1 MAEYNH
7 LEIEK
12 KWQKYWDEN
21 KTFKAEIDKSKKKF
35 YVLDMF
41 PYPSGAGLHVGHA
54 ENYTISDIVARFK
67 RMQGF
72 NVLHPMGWD
81 AFGLPT
87 ERYAERTGMHPAEV
101 SRMNTDK
108 FRRQLKSIG
117 FSYDWDREINTTDPS
132 YYKWTQWIFKILF
145 DRGLAYEVIT
155 PVNWCPKL
163 GTVLAN
169 EEVKDGKYVE
179 TGDEVIRKPLR
190 QWMLK
195 ITDYAEKLLEGL
207 DRVDWPESIKTMQR
221 EWIGKSTGADVV
233 FKVADTNA
241 EFTIYTTRPDTL
253 FGATYCV
260 LAPEHALVREITT
273 PEQKAVVEAYIEKT
287 AHKSAQDRMADTK
300 EKTGAFTGA
309 YAINPV
315 NGDKLPI
322 YIADYVLSDYGYG
335 AIMAV
340 PAHDQRDYDF
350 AKKFNIPI
358 IQVIEGGDISEQ
370 AHEGDGALIN
380 SGFLNG
386 LHVKESK
393 AKMIEWLEA
402 NGVGKGTVNYRLRD
416 WLFARQRYW
425 GEPFPIIHCEDGTIK
440 SLPMK
445 DLPVLLPPLAEFRP
459 TEDGEPPL
467 ARVTDWVNTIDSETG
482 KPAKRETNTMPQWA
496 GSSWYFLRYCDPH
509 NDKEAWSKEA
519 DEYWMPVDVYVGGVE
534 HAVLH
539 LLYARFWQKV
549 LYDAGLVSCDEPFKR
564 LVNQGMIVAYS
575 YRDDAGKY
583 YYPKEVERRGN
594 EWYVKGTDIRVNTQ
608 IEKMSKSRYNVVNP
622 DEVIQEFGADSMRLY
637 EMFMGPIE
645 AEKPWSND
653 GISGVNRFLKR
664 VWNLFETPNKI
675 AETGSFELTKL
686 MHKTVKGVTD
696 DMERMSYNTAIAKLM
711 EYVNAVY
718 KSAEPVSKNDMKT
731 FVLLLAPQAP
741 HIAEELWQRLGATE
755 SIAYAPWPV
764 HDEEMTKTDTI
775 DIVVQVMGK
784 KRALITVPAEADKE
798 TVLKTAKE
806 NENVQ
811 AFINGK
817 TILKEIYVPNRLVNF
832 VVK

>member
-12 KWQKYWDEN
+12 KWQKYWEEN
-21 KTFKAEIDKSKKKF
+21 KTFKAEIDKSKQKF

-645 AEKPWSND
+645 VEKPWSND

-798 TVLKTAKE
+798 TVLKMAKE

-817 TILKEIYVPNRLVNF
+817 TIVKEIYVPNRLVNF

>member
-1 MAEYNH
+1 M
-7 LEIEK
+7 
-12 KWQKYWDEN
+12 
-21 KTFKAEIDKSKKKF
+21 
-35 YVLDMF
+35 
-41 PYPSGAGLHVGHA
+41 
-54 ENYTISDIVARFK
+54 
-67 RMQGF
+67 
-72 NVLHPMGWD
+72 
-81 AFGLPT
+81 
-87 ERYAERTGMHPAEV
+87 
-101 SRMNTDK
+101 
-108 FRRQLKSIG
+108 
-117 FSYDWDREINTTDPS
+117 
-132 YYKWTQWIFKILF
+132 
-145 DRGLAYEVIT
+145 
-155 PVNWCPKL
+155 
-163 GTVLAN
+163 
-169 EEVKDGKYVE
+169 
-179 TGDEVIRKPLR
+179 
-190 QWMLK
+190 
-195 ITDYAEKLLEGL
+195 
-207 DRVDWPESIKTMQR
+207 
-221 EWIGKSTGADVV
+221 
-233 FKVADTNA
+233 
-241 EFTIYTTRPDTL
+241 
-253 FGATYCV
+253 
-260 LAPEHALVREITT
+260 
-273 PEQKAVVEAYIEKT
+273 
-287 AHKSAQDRMADTK
+287 
-300 EKTGAFTGA
+300 
-309 YAINPV
+309 
-315 NGDKLPI
+315 
-322 YIADYVLSDYGYG
+322 
-335 AIMAV
+335 
-340 PAHDQRDYDF
+340 
-350 AKKFNIPI
+350 
-358 IQVIEGGDISEQ
+358 
-370 AHEGDGALIN
+370 
-380 SGFLNG
+380 
-386 LHVKESK
+386 
-393 AKMIEWLEA
+393 
-402 NGVGKGTVNYRLRD
+402 
-416 WLFARQRYW
+416 
-425 GEPFPIIHCEDGTIK
+425 
-440 SLPMK
+440 
-445 DLPVLLPPLAEFRP
+445 
-459 TEDGEPPL
+459 
-467 ARVTDWVNTIDSETG
+467 
-482 KPAKRETNTMPQWA
+482 
-496 GSSWYFLRYCDPH
+496 
-509 NDKEAWSKEA
+509 
-519 DEYWMPVDVYVGGVE
+519 YVGGVE

-784 KRALITVPAEADKE
+784 KRALITVSAEADKE

>member
-12 KWQKYWDEN
+12 KWQKYWEEN
-21 KTFKAEIDKSKKKF
+21 KTFKAEIDKSKQKF

-784 KRALITVPAEADKE
+784 KRALITVSAEADKE

-817 TILKEIYVPNRLVNF
+817 TIVKEIYVPNRLVNF

>member
-7 LEIEK
+7 LSIEQ
-12 KWQKYWDEN
+12 KWQKYWEDH
-21 KTFKAEIDKSKKKF
+21 KTFKAEINQNKKKF
-35 YVLDMF
+35 YVLDML
-41 PYPSGAGLHVGHA
+41 PYTSGAGLHVGHV
-54 ENYTISDIVARFK
+54 ENYTISDIIARYK
-67 RMQGF
+67 RMLGF

-87 ERYAERTGMHPAEV
+87 ERYAERTGMHPADV
-101 SRMNTDK
+101 NRMNADK
-108 FRRQLKSIG
+108 FRTQLKSVG
-117 FSYDWDREINTTDPS
+117 FSYDWDREIDTTDPD
-132 YYKWTQWIFKILF
+132 YYKWTQWIFKVLF

-195 ITDYAEKLLEGL
+195 ITAYAEKLLEGL

-221 EWIGKSTGADVV
+221 EWIGKSTGADVI
-233 FKVADTNA
+233 FKVADTKA
-241 EFTIYTTRPDTL
+241 EFTVYTTRPDTL

-287 AHKSAQDRMADTK
+287 AHKSAQDRMADSK

-315 NGDKLPI
+315 NNNKLPI
-322 YIADYVLSDYGYG
+322 YIADYVLGDYGYG

-350 AKKFNIPI
+350 AKKFNIPV
-358 IQVIEGGDISEQ
+358 IQVIEGGDITTE
-370 AHEGDGALIN
+370 AYEGDGALIN
-380 SGFLNG
+380 SSFLNG

-440 SLPMK
+440 SVPMT
-445 DLPVLLPPLAEFRP
+445 DLPVLLPPLAEYKP
-459 TEDGEPPL
+459 TENGEPPL

-509 NDKEAWSKEA
+509 NDKEAWSREA
-519 DEYWMPVDVYVGGVE
+519 DSYWMPVDIYIGGVE

-549 LYDAGLVSCDEPFKR
+549 LFDAGLVSCDEPFKK
-564 LVNQGMIVAYS
+564 LVNQGMILAYS
-575 YRDDAGKY
+575 YRDEAGKY
-583 YYPKEVERRGN
+583 YYAKEVERRGN
-594 EWYVKGTDIRVNTQ
+594 EWYVKGTNTRVNTQ

-622 DEVIQEFGADSMRLY
+622 DDVIHDYGADSMRLY

-664 VWNLFETPNKI
+664 VWNLFETPSKI
-675 AETGSFELTKL
+675 AEQGSLELTKL
-686 MHKTVKGVTD
+686 MHKTVKGITE
-696 DMERMSYNTAIAKLM
+696 DMERMSFNTAIAKLM

-718 KSAEPVSKNDMKT
+718 KSNESVAKSDMET

-741 HIAEELWQRLGATE
+741 HIAEELWQKLGHTE
-755 SIAYAPWPV
+755 SLAYAAWPTY
-764 HDEEMTKTDTI
+764 DEQLTQSDTM

-784 KRALITVPAEADKE
+784 KRALIRVSANADKE
-798 TVLKTAKE
+798 TVLAAAKT
-806 NENVQ
+806 NENVKT
-811 AFINGK
+811 FINGK
-817 TILKEIYVPNRLVNF
+817 TILKEVYIPGRLVNF
-832 VVK
+832 VVR

>member
-7 LEIEK
+7 LDIEQ
-12 KWQKYWDEN
+12 KWQKYWEEHQ
-21 KTFKAEIDKSKKKF
+21 TFKAEINKNKEKF
-35 YVLDMF
+35 YVLDML
-41 PYPSGAGLHVGHA
+41 PYTSGAGLHVGHV
-54 ENYTISDIVARFK
+54 ENYTISDIIARYK
-67 RMQGF
+67 RMLGY

-87 ERYAERTGMHPAEV
+87 ERYAERTGLHPAEV
-101 SRMNTDK
+101 NRVNADK
-108 FRRQLKSIG
+108 FRKQLKSVG
-117 FSYDWDREINTTDPS
+117 FSYDWDREIDTTDPN
-132 YYKWTQWIFKILF
+132 YYKWTQWIFKVLF

-195 ITDYAEKLLEGL
+195 ITAYAEKLLEGL

-221 EWIGKSTGADVV
+221 EWIGKSTGADVI
-233 FKVADTNA
+233 FKVADTKA
-241 EFTIYTTRPDTL
+241 EFTVYTTRPDTL

-273 PEQKAVVEAYIEKT
+273 PEQKTVVEAYIEKT
-287 AHKSAQDRMADTK
+287 AHKSAQDRMADSK

-315 NGDKLPI
+315 NGHKLPI
-322 YIADYVLSDYGYG
+322 YIADYVLGDYGYG

-350 AKKFNIPI
+350 AKKFDIPV
-358 IQVIEGGDISEQ
+358 IQVIEGGDITTQ
-370 AHEGDGALIN
+370 AYEGDGALIN
-380 SGFLNG
+380 SSFLNG

-440 SLPMK
+440 SVPMT
-445 DLPVLLPPLAEFRP
+445 DLPVLLPPLAEYKP
-459 TEDGEPPL
+459 TENGEPPL

-509 NDKEAWSKEA
+509 NNNEAWSQEA
-519 DEYWMPVDVYVGGVE
+519 DSYWMPVDIYIGGVE

-549 LYDAGLVSCDEPFKR
+549 LFDAGLVSCDEPFKK
-564 LVNQGMIVAYS
+564 LVNQGMILAYS

-583 YYPKEVERRGN
+583 YYAKDVERRGN
-594 EWYVKGTDIRVNTQ
+594 DWYVKGTDTRVNTQ

-622 DEVIQEFGADSMRLY
+622 DDVIHDYGADSMRLY

-664 VWNLFETPNKI
+664 VWNIFETPDKI
-675 AETGSFELTKL
+675 ADKGNVELTKL
-686 MHKTVKGVTD
+686 MHKTVKGITD
-696 DMERMSYNTAIAKLM
+696 DMERMSFNTAIAKLM

-718 KSAEPVSKNDMKT
+718 KSNEPVAKSDMET

-741 HIAEELWQRLGATE
+741 HIAEELWQKLGHTE
-755 SIAYAPWPV
+755 SIAYAKWPTY
-764 HDEEMTKTDTI
+764 DETMTQSDTI

-784 KRALITVPAEADKE
+784 KRAVISVAANADKE
-798 TVLKTAKE
+798 TVLATAKA
-806 NENVQ
+806 NENVKT
-811 AFINGK
+811 FINGK
-817 TILKEIYVPNRLVNF
+817 TVLKEVYVPGRLVNF

>member
-12 KWQKYWDEN
+12 KWQKYWEEN
-21 KTFKAEIDKSKKKF
+21 KTFKAEIDKSKQKF

-817 TILKEIYVPNRLVNF
+817 TIVKEIYVPNRLVNF

>member
-12 KWQKYWDEN
+12 KWQKYWEEN
-21 KTFKAEIDKSKKKF
+21 KTFKAEIDKSKQKF

-380 SGFLNG
+380 SSFLNG

-482 KPAKRETNTMPQWA
+482 KPAMRETNTMPQWA

-711 EYVNAVY
+711 EYINAVY

-798 TVLKTAKE
+798 TVLKMAKE

-817 TILKEIYVPNRLVNF
+817 TIVKEIYVPNRLVNF

>member
-7 LEIEK
+7 LDIEQ
-12 KWQKYWDEN
+12 KWQKYWEEHQ
-21 KTFKAEIDKSKKKF
+21 TFKAEINKNKEKF
-35 YVLDMF
+35 YVLDML
-41 PYPSGAGLHVGHA
+41 PYTSGAGLHVGHV
-54 ENYTISDIVARFK
+54 ENYTISDIIARYK
-67 RMQGF
+67 RMLGY

-87 ERYAERTGMHPAEV
+87 ERYAERTGLHPAEV
-101 SRMNTDK
+101 NRVNADK
-108 FRRQLKSIG
+108 FRKQLKSVG
-117 FSYDWDREINTTDPS
+117 FSYDWDREIDTTDPN
-132 YYKWTQWIFKILF
+132 YYKWTQWIFKVLF

-195 ITDYAEKLLEGL
+195 ITAYAEKLLEGL

-221 EWIGKSTGADVV
+221 EWIGKSTGADVI
-233 FKVADTNA
+233 FKVADTKA
-241 EFTIYTTRPDTL
+241 EFTVYTTRPDTL

-287 AHKSAQDRMADTK
+287 AHKSAQDRMADSK

-315 NGDKLPI
+315 NGHKLPI
-322 YIADYVLSDYGYG
+322 YIADYVLGDYGYG

-350 AKKFNIPI
+350 AKKFDIPV
-358 IQVIEGGDISEQ
+358 IQVIEGGDITTQ
-370 AHEGDGALIN
+370 AYEGDGALIN
-380 SGFLNG
+380 SSFLNG

-440 SLPMK
+440 SVPMT
-445 DLPVLLPPLAEFRP
+445 DLPVLLPPLAEYKP
-459 TEDGEPPL
+459 TESGEPPL

-509 NDKEAWSKEA
+509 NNNEAWSQEA
-519 DEYWMPVDVYVGGVE
+519 DSYWMPVDIYIGGVE

-549 LYDAGLVSCDEPFKR
+549 LFDAGLVSCDEPFKK
-564 LVNQGMIVAYS
+564 LVNQGMILAYS

-583 YYPKEVERRGN
+583 YYAKDVERRGN
-594 EWYVKGTDIRVNTQ
+594 DWYVKGTDTHVNTQ

-622 DEVIQEFGADSMRLY
+622 DDVIHDYGADSMRLY

-664 VWNLFETPNKI
+664 VWNIFETPGKI
-675 AETGSFELTKL
+675 ADKGNVELTKL
-686 MHKTVKGVTD
+686 MHKTVKGITD
-696 DMERMSYNTAIAKLM
+696 DMERMSFNTAIAKLM

-718 KSAEPVSKNDMKT
+718 KSNEPVAKSDMET

-741 HIAEELWQRLGATE
+741 HIAEELWQKLGHTE
-755 SIAYAPWPV
+755 SIAYAKWPTY
-764 HDEEMTKTDTI
+764 DETMTQSDTI

-784 KRALITVPAEADKE
+784 KRAVISVAANADKE
-798 TVLKTAKE
+798 TVLATAKA
-806 NENVQ
+806 NENVKT
-811 AFINGK
+811 FIDGK
-817 TILKEIYVPNRLVNF
+817 TILKEVYVPGRLVNF

>member
-12 KWQKYWDEN
+12 KWQKYWEEN

-87 ERYAERTGMHPAEV
+87 ERYAERTGLHPAEV

-440 SLPMK
+440 SVPMK

-798 TVLKTAKE
+798 TVLKMAKE

-817 TILKEIYVPNRLVNF
+817 TIVKEIYVPNRLVNF

>member
-12 KWQKYWDEN
+12 KWQKYWEEN
-21 KTFKAEIDKSKKKF
+21 KTFKAEIDKSKQKF

-393 AKMIEWLEA
+393 TKMIEWLEA

-440 SLPMK
+440 SVPMK

-467 ARVTDWVNTIDSETG
+467 ARVTEWVNTIDSETG

>member
-7 LEIEK
+7 LDIEQ
-12 KWQKYWDEN
+12 KWQKYWEEHQ
-21 KTFKAEIDKSKKKF
+21 TFKAEINKNKEKF
-35 YVLDMF
+35 YVLDML
-41 PYPSGAGLHVGHA
+41 PYTSGAGLHVGHV
-54 ENYTISDIVARFK
+54 ENYTISDIIARYK
-67 RMQGF
+67 RMLGY

-87 ERYAERTGMHPAEV
+87 ERYAERTGLHPAEV
-101 SRMNTDK
+101 NRMNADK
-108 FRRQLKSIG
+108 FRKQLKSVG
-117 FSYDWDREINTTDPS
+117 FSYDWDREIDTTDPN
-132 YYKWTQWIFKILF
+132 YYKWTQWIFKVLF

-195 ITDYAEKLLEGL
+195 ITAYAEKLLEGL

-221 EWIGKSTGADVV
+221 EWIGKSTGADVT
-233 FKVADTNA
+233 FKVADTKA
-241 EFTIYTTRPDTL
+241 EFTVYTTRPDTL

-287 AHKSAQDRMADTK
+287 AHKSAQDRMADSK

-315 NGDKLPI
+315 NGHKLPI
-322 YIADYVLSDYGYG
+322 YIADYVLGDYGYG

-350 AKKFNIPI
+350 AKKFNIPV
-358 IQVIEGGDISEQ
+358 IQVIEGGDITTQ
-370 AHEGDGALIN
+370 AYEGDGALIN
-380 SGFLNG
+380 SSFLNG

-440 SLPMK
+440 SVPMT
-445 DLPVLLPPLAEFRP
+445 DLPVLLPPLAEYKP
-459 TEDGEPPL
+459 TENGEPPL

-509 NDKEAWSKEA
+509 NNNEAWSQEA
-519 DEYWMPVDVYVGGVE
+519 DSYWMPVDIYIGGVE

-549 LYDAGLVSCDEPFKR
+549 LFDAGLVSCDEPFKK
-564 LVNQGMIVAYS
+564 LVNQGMILAYS

-583 YYPKEVERRGN
+583 YYAKDVERRGN
-594 EWYVKGTDIRVNTQ
+594 DWYVKGTDTRVNTQ

-622 DEVIQEFGADSMRLY
+622 DDVIHDYGADSMRLY

-664 VWNLFETPNKI
+664 VWNIFETPGKI
-675 AETGSFELTKL
+675 AENGNTELTKL
-686 MHKTVKGVTD
+686 MHKTVKGITD
-696 DMERMSYNTAIAKLM
+696 DMERLSFNTAIAKLM

-718 KSAEPVSKNDMKT
+718 KSNEPVAKADMET

-741 HIAEELWQRLGATE
+741 HIAEELWQKLGHSE
-755 SIAYAPWPV
+755 SIAYAPWPTY
-764 HDEEMTKTDTI
+764 DETMTQSDTI

-784 KRALITVPAEADKE
+784 KRAVISVPANADKE
-798 TVLKTAKE
+798 TVLATAKE
-806 NENVQ
+806 AENVKT
-811 AFINGK
+811 FIDGK
-817 TILKEIYVPNRLVNF
+817 TILKEVYVPGRLVNF

>member
-7 LEIEK
+7 IEIEQ
-12 KWQKYWDEN
+12 KWQKYWENN
-21 KTFKAEIDKSKKKF
+21 KTFKAEIDKNKEKF

-54 ENYTISDIVARFK
+54 ENYTISDIVARYK
-67 RMQGF
+67 RMQGY

-101 SRMNTDK
+101 GRVNANK
-108 FRRQLKSIG
+108 FRNQLKAIG
-117 FSYDWDREINTTDPS
+117 FSYDWDREIDTTDPN
-132 YYKWTQWIFKILF
+132 YYKWTQWIFKVLF
-145 DRGLAYEVIT
+145 DRGLAYEVQT

-190 QWMLK
+190 QWMLR
-195 ITDYAEKLLEGL
+195 ITAYAEKLLEGL
-207 DRVDWPESIKTMQR
+207 DKVDWPESIKTMQR

-233 FKVADTNA
+233 FKVADRKA
-241 EFTIYTTRPDTL
+241 EFTVYTTRPDTL

-273 PEQKAVVEAYIEKT
+273 AEQKAEVEAYIEM
-287 AHKSAQDRMADTK
+287 AARKSAQDRMSDTK

-322 YIADYVLSDYGYG
+322 YIADYVLGDYGYG

-350 AKKFNIPI
+350 AKKFNIPV
-358 IQVIEGGDISEQ
+358 IQVIEGGDISQE
-370 AHEGDGALIN
+370 AYEGDGALIN
-380 SGFLNG
+380 SSFLNG

-393 AKMIEWLEA
+393 AKMTEWLEQ

-440 SLPMK
+440 SVPMT
-445 DLPVLLPPLAEFRP
+445 DLPVLLPPMMEFRP

-467 ARVTDWVNTIDSETG
+467 ARVEEWVNTIDAETG

-509 NDKEAWSKEA
+509 NNEQAWSKEA

-549 LYDAGLVSCDEPFKR
+549 LFDAGLVSCDEPFKK
-564 LVNQGMIVAYS
+564 LVNQGMVLAYS
-575 YRDDAGKY
+575 YRDDNGKY

-594 EWYVKGTDIRVNTQ
+594 QWFVKGTDTPVNTQ

-622 DEVIQEFGADSMRLY
+622 DDVVRDYGADSMRMY

-645 AEKPWSND
+645 AEKPWSDD
-653 GISGVNRFLKR
+653 GINGVNRFLKR
-664 VWNLFETPNKI
+664 VWNLFETEGKI
-675 AETGSFELTKL
+675 AETGSIELTKL
-686 MHKTVKGVTD
+686 MHKTVKGVSD
-696 DMERMSYNTAIAKLM
+696 DMDKMSYNTAIAKLM
-711 EYVNAVY
+711 EFTNAVY
-718 KSAEPVSKNDMKT
+718 KSTEPVSKGDMEK

-741 HIAEELWQRLGATE
+741 HIAEELWEKLGHNQ
-755 SIAYAPWPV
+755 SIAYAPWPTF
-764 HDEEMTKTDTI
+764 DEVMTQSDTI

-784 KRALITVPAEADKE
+784 KRALISVPVSMSKE
-798 TVLKTAKE
+798 DIIATAKD
-806 NENVQ
+806 NENVK
-811 AFINGK
+811 AFIDGK
-817 TILKEIYVPNRLVNF
+817 TMLKEIYVPGRLVNF